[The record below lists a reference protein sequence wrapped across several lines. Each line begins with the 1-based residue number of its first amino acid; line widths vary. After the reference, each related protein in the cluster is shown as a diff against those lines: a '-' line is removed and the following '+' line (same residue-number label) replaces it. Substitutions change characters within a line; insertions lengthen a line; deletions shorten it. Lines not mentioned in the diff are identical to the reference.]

1 MKVLLLTIDAWRA
14 SHASFLPGAE
24 RECTPELARLGEESV
39 AFGQA
44 VSHGPATPYAFPGI
58 LTSTYPLDHGGY
70 ERTGDDR
77 TLVSEALA
85 EAGWRCVGVHS
96 NPWLGEKYGYDR
108 GYDDYRDVGEFDLPF
123 LEWGRDVLLDNFGLD
138 HPVYRAAQTVYR
150 RVQAPLRALG
160 GGTADEVR
168 AASEALD
175 GAGDDSFVWVHLLA
189 PHAPYDPPERHRAAE
204 GVGDVDGTAL
214 TTRAQRAPEDLSA
227 AERETVRD
235 LYAASVRHADEQAG
249 RIVSAAD
256 EDTLVIVTA
265 DHGEA
270 LFEHG
275 VVGHPPRLYDELLH
289 VPLLIRPPKGA
300 GSSGGSG
307 GPDGSGAAETH
318 GGSAAVDAQAPGV
331 VDEQVRH
338 VDLAP
343 TILDYAGADV
353 PASYRGRSLR
363 PAVEGR
369 GCRSRPAIAEV
380 ASTEARPGQLDPDA
394 LRICVR
400 TPGRKVTFADGAV
413 EGHDLDADPGE
424 RRAVADP
431 EGGEWSRLRRVL
443 RDRRDEIAFETGGVE
458 FDASTEERLRDL
470 GYLE

>member
-24 RECTPELARLGEESV
+24 RACTPELARLAEEGV
-39 AFGQA
+39 AFSEA

-58 LTSTYPLDHGGY
+58 MTSTYPLDHGGY
-70 ERTGDDR
+70 EGISQDR

-85 EAGWRCVGVHS
+85 GDGWRCVGVHS

-108 GYDDYRDVGEFDLPF
+108 GYADYRDVGEFDLPF
-123 LEWGRDVLLDNFGLD
+123 LEWGRDFLLDNFGLD

-150 RVQAPLRALG
+150 RVQKPLRAVG

-175 GAGDDSFVWVHLLA
+175 GAPDGTFVWVHLLA
-189 PHAPYDPPERHRAAE
+189 PHAPYDPPERHRIAE
-204 GVGDVDGTAL
+204 GVEDVDGTAL
-214 TTRAQRAPEDLSA
+214 TTRAQRAPGDLSP
-227 AERETVRD
+227 AERETVQD

-256 EDTLVIVTA
+256 EDTLVVVTA

-275 VVGHPPRLYDELLH
+275 TVGHPPRLYDELIH
-289 VPLLIRPPKGA
+289 VPLLIRPPSAAGGRDDSRGA
-300 GSSGGSG
+300 VG
-307 GPDGSGAAETH
+307 DGSRTVDARDGPAV
-318 GGSAAVDAQAPGV
+318 VDAQVQHADV
-331 VDEQVRH
+331 
-338 VDLAP
+338 AP
-343 TILDYAGADV
+343 TILDYAGVEV
-353 PASYRGRSLR
+353 PPSFRGRSLR
-363 PAVEGR
+363 PAVEG
-369 GCRSRPAIAEV
+369 GDVPSRPVIAEV
-380 ASTEARPGQLDPDA
+380 ASTEARPGQLDPEA

-400 TPGRKVTFADGAV
+400 TPGRKVVLADGAV
-413 EGHDLDADPGE
+413 EGFDLDDDPGE

-431 EGGEWSRLRRVL
+431 EGGKWSRLRRIL
-443 RDRRDEIAFETGGVE
+443 RDRRDEIAFDTGGVE